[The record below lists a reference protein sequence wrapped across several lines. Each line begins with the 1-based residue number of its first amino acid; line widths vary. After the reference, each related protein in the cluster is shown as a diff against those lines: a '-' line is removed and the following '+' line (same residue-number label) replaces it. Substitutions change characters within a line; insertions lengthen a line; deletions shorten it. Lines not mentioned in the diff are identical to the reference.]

1 MRIFSDI
8 FSWPQF
14 KKKYIYMRQKEE
26 AALIKSEYEIID
38 DKLKLMIID
47 SDI

>member
-1 MRIFSDI
+1 MFLASIQKEI
-8 FSWPQF
+8 QLHV
-14 KKKYIYMRQKEE
+14 RQKEE

-38 DKLKLMIID
+38 DQLELMKID